1 MVFCIN
7 SVIQMVY
14 FLYLSEV
21 LQTNILHFPV
31 QDYWGIKC
39 NVYTEWVI
47 FLKIFYHYHWPIFS
61 VLIYVIFCIT
71 WQEKR
76 MVRYNFLF

>member
-7 SVIQMVY
+7 SVIQIVY

-47 FLKIFYHYHWPIFS
+47 FLKNILSLSLTYFQCPHICHLLYYLTRKEDGKI
-61 VLIYVIFCIT
+61 
-71 WQEKR
+71 
-76 MVRYNFLF
+76 